1 MKSIAFASLINEKFL
16 ETCDFVSFCHP
27 TFLSEFSYCG
37 GRKLKKYYIVVS
49 QDSPFFWVKLICQ
62 SLVTFFTVELA
73 EDKVH

>member
-49 QDSPFFWVKLICQ
+49 QDSPFFLGQVNMSVFGDILYCR
-62 SLVTFFTVELA
+62 VGGR
-73 EDKVH
+73 